1 MKLFLSILFMAA
13 FATLSMGQD
22 VRKRGIESLGIEV
35 QLYPAGTILNLKAD
49 WAVSAKSMFIGKIG
63 YNMAMR
69 QDFGK
74 HDSEEGGGLGF
85 TAAYKRYLK
94 AGFSGWFLEARAGMW
109 FLDIDWRDDSPSRS
123 GNTDISVFQP
133 TVGIGYDFKL
143 NENLK
148 LGLIAAFGYEVNVAT
163 KGEPVGEGGISLI
176 GISFSHKLGSRRS
189 SKAVTR

>member
-1 MKLFLSILFMAA
+1 MRLSLAILFMAT
-13 FATLSMGQD
+13 FTTLAMGQD
-22 VRKRGIESLGIEV
+22 ISQRGIESAGIGI
-35 QLYPAGTILNLKAD
+35 QLYPAGTIINLKAG
-49 WAVSAKSMFIGKIG
+49 WAVSAKSMLIGKVG

-94 AGFSGWFLEARAGMW
+94 AGLSGWFIEARAGMW
-109 FLDIDWRDDSPSRS
+109 FLDIDWLDDTPPRS
-123 GNTDISVFQP
+123 GNTNISVFQP
-133 TVGIGYDFKL
+133 TAGIGYDFL
-143 NENLK
+143 INDNMK

-176 GISFSHKLGSRRS
+176 GISFSHKLRSRRS
-189 SKAVTR
+189 SKTVTR

>member
-1 MKLFLSILFMAA
+1 MKLFFSILFLAT
-13 FATLSMGQD
+13 FTTLSVGQD
-22 VRKRGIESLGIEV
+22 VQERGLESLGMEV
-35 QLYPAGTILNLKAD
+35 QLYPAGTILNLKGD
-49 WAVSAKSMFIGKIG
+49 WAVSPKSMLIGKIG
-63 YNMAMR
+63 YNRAMR

-94 AGFSGWFLEARAGMW
+94 AGFSGWFVEARAGMW
-109 FLDIDWRDDSPSRS
+109 FLDIDWRDDSPARF

-133 TVGIGYDFKL
+133 TAGIGYDFKL

-163 KGEPVGEGGISLI
+163 KGDPVGEGGISLI

-189 SKAVTR
+189 PKAVNR